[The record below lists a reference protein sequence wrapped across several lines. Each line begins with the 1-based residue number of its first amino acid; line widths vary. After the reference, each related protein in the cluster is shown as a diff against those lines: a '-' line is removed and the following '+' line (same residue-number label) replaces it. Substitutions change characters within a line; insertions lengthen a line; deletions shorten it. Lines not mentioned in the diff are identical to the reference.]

1 MWLALVGVLIFGIL
15 TFAISFAI
23 VRRYKNIEPSQMATY
38 IILIAW
44 GALFFGFFLD
54 RIAGE
59 SFSLADLG

>member
-38 IILIAW
+38 IVLIAW
-44 GALFFGFFLD
+44 GRSFL
-54 RIAGE
+54 A
-59 SFSLADLG
+59 FSLIVSHASHLVWPI